1 MFAASKTDAVGTSGD
16 PYWSNVS
23 LLTNFENNL
32 SFIDE
37 SANNFQI
44 ARFSINPNL
53 RTPFSSEVGGS
64 LRFPGASNNYLDV
77 LNSSGNA
84 SFSYGSGDVTIECW
98 VYHSSISGTQ
108 NYYRTQGGGS
118 TSAYAFRQT
127 NGQIEW
133 FVTNS
138 GGTTLFSATS
148 AAGALTANAWYHLAI
163 VRNGNVHTI
172 YVNGVANGTPV
183 TASYSAPSPAQNIGI
198 GRGNFTTSE
207 IMSGFISNLRVVK
220 GTAVYTANFT
230 PPTSPLTA
238 ISGTSLLLTGTGQGM
253 FNNSTFVDQG
263 PNALTVTATG
273 SPLYSGL
280 SPFGNSYPGSIN
292 AVSASSQY
300 LTVATNAAFTYG
312 TGNFTIECWAWFSTT
327 GAAQY
332 LIDQR
337 NSGTATALIP
347 TLYLGTDAKVRYYVN
362 GADQITGT
370 TAVSTGT
377 WYHITVCRSGTNT
390 KLFLNGVQEG
400 STYSD
405 SNNYAASR
413 VTIGSAGNAA
423 GSYLNG
429 RISNVRLVKGTALY
443 TSNFTPS
450 TTPLTSV
457 TTTSL
462 LIRGDTGAFYDLS
475 NNGNPEANTGTTAVT
490 TQIKKYGSESASYTA
505 TAYQTVS
512 DATNL
517 QLGTGDYTIEMW
529 VYRNAAGVLH
539 SLACKGA
546 SSTGWLLQVN
556 TSNQLVFTVNRT
568 DILTSTTTIGAT
580 IWAFVTVTRSGTT
593 TRLFVNGN
601 LEATATDSTNF
612 NQTDALK
619 IGADRSNLN
628 SLNGYLDDIRITKGV
643 ARYTS
648 SFTAPTQTF
657 PTGP

>member
-37 SANNFQI
+37 SANNFPVT
-44 ARFSINPNL
+44 RVGTVNPSLN
-53 RTPFSSEVGGS
+53 TPFSGGVGGS
-64 LRFPGASNNYLDV
+64 TWSGN
-77 LNSSGNA
+77 NSS
-84 SFSYGSGDVTIECW
+84 SYRTVPMNTAFDFGSGNFTVEAF
-98 VYHSSISGTQ
+98 VYLTTTPTNYKAIIGRWGGAGNTSSWNLFFFSNTTMPGFQLSYT
-108 NYYRTQGGGS
+108 GS
-118 TSAYAFRQT
+118 PGVVSSA
-127 NGQIEW
+127 
-133 FVTNS
+133 
-138 GGTTLFSATS
+138 SAL
-148 AAGALTANAWYHLAI
+148 ALNTWHHLAL
-163 VRNGNVHTI
+163 VRNGTTVTL
-172 YVNGVANGTPV
+172 YANGTSVATSTGVGTLV
-183 TASYSAPSPAQNIGI
+183 TGTGNVAIGT
-198 GRGNFTTSE
+198 NLDD
-207 IMSGFISNLRVVK
+207 ISNQTFPGFLSNVRVVK

-273 SPLYSGL
+273 SPMYSGR

-457 TTTSL
+457 TNTSL

-490 TQIKKYGSESASYTA
+490 TQIKKYGTESASYTA

-512 DATNL
+512 DVTNL

-556 TSNQLVFTVNRT
+556 TSNQLVFTVSRT

-580 IWAFVTVTRSGTT
+580 IWAFVTVTRSGTI